1 MVKCLDME
9 ILNVGIQ
16 NWLLLI
22 VGFYLL
28 VQGAEFLIDGA
39 IALARRFG
47 LSDLIIA
54 LTLVAFGTS
63 APEFGVNLFAGFTE
77 NYGIALGN
85 VIGSNIV
92 NLALILGLAGLVRP
106 LTVRSQT
113 VWKEL
118 PMLILVSLL
127 MLLLASDQILTD
139 SAYNAFSL
147 ADGLVLILFFG
158 FYLGYIVHSAIA
170 ENGKVKLPIKLEHDR
185 VWLDLIKIIGGTTGL
200 MIGGGWIVDSAS
212 MIAAKNGVSQS
223 LIGLL
228 IAIGTSLPELATSIV
243 AAVRKNSDIA
253 VGNLVGSNIFNIT
266 WVLAISIVLN
276 PVQIDNLSI
285 VNMYWMIGFN
295 LILMIFL
302 SFRNKN
308 HCLHKGQSVF
318 LIMLYCCFI
327 VYNFVLK
334 APLI

>member
-1 MVKCLDME
+1 ME
-9 ILNVGIQ
+9 ILSVNIN
-16 NWLLLI
+16 NWLLLL

-39 IALARRFG
+39 IAVARKFG

-63 APEFGVNLFAGFTE
+63 APEFGVNLFAGITG
-77 NYGIALGN
+77 NTGIAIGN
-85 VIGSNIV
+85 VVGSNIV
-92 NLALILGLAGLVRP
+92 NSALMLGLAGLVRQ

-127 MLLLASDQILTD
+127 TILLANDSLLNGSLTN
-139 SAYNAFSL
+139 SFSL
-147 ADGLVLILFFG
+147 ADGLVLLLFFG

-170 ENGKVKLPIKLEHDR
+170 ENGKVKLPQKHEHALI
-185 VWLDLIKIIGGTTGL
+185 WLNILKILGGTVGL

-212 MIAAKNGVSQS
+212 LIASRNGVSQS

-228 IAIGTSLPELATSIV
+228 IAIGTSLPELATSV
-243 AAVRKNSDIA
+243 TAAMRRNSDIA

-266 WVLAISIVLN
+266 WVLAISIIFK
-276 PVQIDNLSI
+276 PMDIDHISI
-285 VNMYWMIGFN
+285 VNMYWMIGFS
-295 LILMIFL
+295 LILMLFL
-302 SFRNKN
+302 SFKNKQ
-308 HCLHKGQSVF
+308 HCLHKWQSLA
-318 LIMLYCCFI
+318 LIILYFGFI
-327 VYNFVLK
+327 IYNFILK
-334 APLI
+334 APL